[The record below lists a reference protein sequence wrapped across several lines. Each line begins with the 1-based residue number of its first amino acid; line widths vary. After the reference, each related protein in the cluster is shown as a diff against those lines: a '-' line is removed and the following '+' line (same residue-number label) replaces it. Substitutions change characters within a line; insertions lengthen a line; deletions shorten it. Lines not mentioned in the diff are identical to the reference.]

1 MMKPTRRAQPGH
13 RPDQM
18 IQVTTAA
25 GQRCRFRGVVESIRE
40 RSDGGGLMGYFY
52 YQQSQW
58 RVHRLA
64 CGEWMGVDQQGK
76 RIAISHWL
84 IDVELAE
91 KAKAKGTGVN
101 DGDE

>member
-1 MMKPTRRAQPGH
+1 MKKPTRRAMPGH
-13 RPDQM
+13 RHDQM
-18 IQVTTAA
+18 VQVTTAA
-25 GQRCRFRGVVESIRE
+25 GERCRFRCVIEGIRE
-40 RSDGGGLMGYFY
+40 RSDGGGLMGYFHF
-52 YQQSQW
+52 QQSQW

-84 IDVELAE
+84 IDVELAD
-91 KAKAKGTGVN
+91 KAAAKGKAVN